1 MNLMICDF
9 CLQKKENIT
18 PIGLKIVVIS
28 TPCLFAFQ
36 LLLTHCCWCWCR
48 SGGERSTE
56 DGRWR
61 KSFVSLLDNWIRPT
75 DQNMDVAFAYSFG
88 FSLVIVA
95 VIITMAVASYYYTR
109 KYSGSETSN
118 GNVSLTTTGDIGSSR
133 SVVIEVIGLN
143 EAALH
148 RFPKLLYSQTKLNKA
163 SDSTTSA
170 CCSICLPLRL

>member
-1 MNLMICDF
+1 M
-9 CLQKKENIT
+9 
-18 PIGLKIVVIS
+18 
-28 TPCLFAFQ
+28 
-36 LLLTHCCWCWCR
+36 
-48 SGGERSTE
+48 E

-75 DQNMDVAFAYSFG
+75 DQNMDVTFAYSFG

-95 VIITMAVASYYYTR
+95 VIITMAVASYYCTH

-118 GNVSLTTTGDIGSSR
+118 DNVSLTTTGDIGSSH
-133 SVVIEVIGLN
+133 SVAIEVIGLDK
-143 EAALH
+143 AALH

-163 SDSTTSA
+163 GDSTASA

>member
-1 MNLMICDF
+1 MDPTNSMD
-9 CLQKKENIT
+9 
-18 PIGLKIVVIS
+18 S
-28 TPCLFAFQ
+28 YY
-36 LLLTHCCWCWCR
+36 
-48 SGGERSTE
+48 
-56 DGRWR
+56 D
-61 KSFVSLLDNWIRPT
+61 PT

-95 VIITMAVASYYYTR
+95 VIITMSVASYYCTR

-133 SVVIEVIGLN
+133 SVVIGVIGLD

-148 RFPKLLYSQTKLNKA
+148 RFPKLFYSQTKLNNA
-163 SDSTTSA
+163 GDSTTSA